1 MRPGKRFLVV
11 AAVFLS
17 AVSFSQEARAERKI
31 GILMFSEEVRYNEA
45 MTGITDRLREEGF
58 SEPNTRFIVENAGAN
73 KARAVELVK
82 KYSTEKMDLII
93 TLGTS
98 MTIPVAREIKNVPIV
113 FGVVYNPVEA
123 GIAKDWKS
131 SGNNTTGATTILSM
145 SKVIDILREFR
156 KVGRLAVL
164 YTPGEK
170 NSEAQLKDLR
180 EIQHLYDI
188 RIIPVPL
195 TKKEEIGQILPEV
208 VRTSDALYVT
218 GSNLVNSQIATI
230 VDMAT
235 KAKVVT
241 ITHLDD
247 LVAKGVLLGVCSN
260 SYQNGRLVGEKA
272 IRILKGAKP
281 SSIPIESPK
290 DYYVM
295 INMETARAGQFRIPE
310 EFMKKIHK
318 KVH

>member
-1 MRPGKRFLVV
+1 MRPGNRFLVV

-17 AVSFSQEARAERKI
+17 VVSFSREARAERKI
-31 GILMFSEEVRYNEA
+31 GILMFSNEVRYNEA
-45 MTGITDRLREEGF
+45 MTGITDRLREEGY
-58 SEPNTRFIVENAGAN
+58 SEPTTRITVGNADAN
-73 KARAVELVK
+73 KARAAELVK
-82 KYSTEKMDLII
+82 KYTAEKMDLII

-98 MTIPVAREIKNVPIV
+98 MTVPVAREIKDVPIV
-113 FGVVYNPVEA
+113 FGVVYDPVEA
-123 GIAKDWKS
+123 GIAMNWKS
-131 SGNNTTGATTILSM
+131 SGNNTTGASTM
-145 SKVIDILREFR
+145 FPMEKAIDILREFR

-170 NSEAQLKDLR
+170 NSESQLKDLQ
-180 EIQHLYDI
+180 EIQNLSGI

-195 TKKEEIGQILPEV
+195 TKKEEVGQILPEV
-208 VRTSDALYVT
+208 VRTCDALYVT

-230 VDMAT
+230 VEVAT
-235 KAKVVT
+235 KANVVT
-241 ITHLDD
+241 VTHLDD

-272 IRILKGAKP
+272 VRILKGAKP

-290 DYYVM
+290 EQYVM
-295 INMETARAGQFRIPE
+295 INMETARAGRFRIPE
-310 EFMKKIHK
+310 EFMKKVDR